1 MDFSGIS
8 SVAFMIAI
16 VFAIL
21 IMLAIREIVCWYL
34 KFNKMVKQ
42 NDEIIGLLRS
52 IEAEIKVFTMLEA
65 RKGRSSE

>member
-1 MDFSGIS
+1 
-8 SVAFMIAI
+8 
-16 VFAIL
+16 
-21 IMLAIREIVCWYL
+21 
-34 KFNKMVKQ
+34 MVKQ